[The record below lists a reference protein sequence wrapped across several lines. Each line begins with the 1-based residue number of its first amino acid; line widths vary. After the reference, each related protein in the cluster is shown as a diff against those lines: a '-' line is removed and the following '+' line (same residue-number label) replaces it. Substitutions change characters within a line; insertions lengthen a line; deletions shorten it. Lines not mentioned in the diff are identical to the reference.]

1 MDFDDFLQTAWTDH
15 ATDAA
20 GVAARLDGPE
30 AVAPANTA
38 QLQAWMRLLTHV
50 WGEHLGQWA
59 AGEQRLLALARAPAW
74 DGSAELRAAQARH
87 LASLRWCAGQREA
100 LQGLDPEDQVAA
112 LAAAASA
119 LASQGDVTRAV
130 ASLEAA
136 WAQADALALA
146 KDSPAWRSL
155 AVGSN
160 NLAATLHDRPLRDA
174 QADAGMVLAA
184 QRALQA
190 WRLAGTWLEEERA
203 QHRLST
209 CLLRA
214 GRADEALAAAQ
225 CCADVCEAQQAPA
238 FEHFFAQAQ
247 IAVSARQAGQLALF
261 QQARERALACLE
273 QVPAADRHWCESE
286 RADLG

>member
-1 MDFDDFLQTAWTDH
+1 MDFDEFLQTAWTDH

-30 AVAPANTA
+30 AVAPANAA
-38 QLQAWMRLLTHV
+38 QMQAWMRLLTHL

-59 AGEQRLLALARAPAW
+59 AGEQRLLALAQAPAW
-74 DGSAELRAAQARH
+74 DGSAALRAAQARH
-87 LASLRWCAGQREA
+87 LASLRWCAGQPDA
-100 LQGLDPEDQVAA
+100 LQGLGPEDQVAA

-119 LASQGDVTRAV
+119 LAGQGDVARAV
-130 ASLEAA
+130 ASLDAA

-146 KDSPAWRSL
+146 DDAPAWRTL

-160 NLAATLHDRPLRDA
+160 NLAATLQERPQRDA

-209 CLLRA
+209 CLMLA
-214 GRADEALAAAQ
+214 GRADEALAAARS
-225 CCADVCEAQQAPA
+225 CAEICEAQQAPA

-247 IAVSARQAGQLALF
+247 MAVAARQAGQPALF
-261 QQARERALACLE
+261 QQARERALAFLA
-273 QVPAADRHWCESE
+273 QVPAEDQAWCEVE
-286 RADLG
+286 RAALG